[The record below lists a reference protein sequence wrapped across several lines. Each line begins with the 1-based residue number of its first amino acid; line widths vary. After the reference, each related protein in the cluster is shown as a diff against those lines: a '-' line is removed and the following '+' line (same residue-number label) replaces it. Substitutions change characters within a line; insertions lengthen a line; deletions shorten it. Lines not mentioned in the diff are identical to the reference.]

1 MVIDELKYKI
11 RDIVK
16 GYIDDEENGVRAFSD
31 CLDVR
36 PPYQR
41 EFIYSD
47 EKQKKVIDTIIKAR
61 PLNVFYW
68 GTTGISGRYE
78 LIDGQQRTIS
88 ICRFVNGL
96 YSISYNGNDVTF
108 QGLPQDVQN
117 QILNY
122 NLTIYKCDGT
132 DSEKLEWFETIN
144 IASEALTPQ
153 ELRNAVY
160 TGSWLA
166 DAKKYF
172 SKTNCPAVSLGGDY
186 IKGVPNRQEILEEAL
201 KWISNAKG
209 IKLTEYMD
217 LHKNDLDAR
226 ELWDY
231 FQDIIRWVRSTF
243 GTPSK
248 EMKNVSWGILY
259 NNYHKEHYVDDNGK
273 ILCVI
278 DGVEALFTKSDFLN
292 EIIRLQEDDEV
303 TSRVGIYDYVLSGNE
318 RKLSTRKFPDKIK
331 LKKYKQQGGKCALCQ
346 RPFSIDDMTADH
358 ITPWSQG
365 GKTVE
370 GNCQVLCVECNS
382 KKSAKK
388 EVATNEVTCKNCG
401 KPVKLGMFCQFC
413 GTRN

>member
-1 MVIDELKYKI
+1 MIIDELKYKI

-16 GYIDDEENGVRAFSD
+16 GYTDDEENGVRAFSD

-36 PPYQR
+36 PSYQR

-47 EKQKKVIDTIIKAR
+47 EKQKKVIDSIIKDR
-61 PLNVFYW
+61 PLNGFYW
-68 GTTGISGRYE
+68 GTTGISGRFE

-88 ICRFVNGL
+88 ICRFVSGL
-96 YSISYNGNDVTF
+96 YSVNYNGNDVTF

-144 IASEALTPQ
+144 IASAPLTPQ

-166 DAKKYF
+166 DAKRYF

-186 IKGVPNRQEILEEAL
+186 IKGIPNRQEILEEVL

-217 LHKNDLDAR
+217 LHKNDSDAA
-226 ELWDY
+226 ELWNY
-231 FQDIIRWVRSTF
+231 FQDVIHWVRNTF

-259 NNYHKEHYVDDNGK
+259 NSYHSNHYVDENGK

-278 DGVEALFTKSDFLN
+278 DGVESLFTKQDFLS
-292 EIIRLQEDDEV
+292 EIVRLQEDDEV
-303 TSRVGIYDYVLSGNE
+303 TSRVGIYDYVFSGNE
-318 RKLSTRKFPDKIK
+318 RKLSTRKFSDKIK

-388 EVATNEVTCKNCG
+388 EVAMNEITCKNCG
-401 KPVKLGMFCQFC
+401 KPVKPGMFCQFC
-413 GTRN
+413 GTKN